1 LKLFNSDRCK
11 ICRKRK
17 GNRFCIR
24 VEGNICWNDCN
35 ILRVDLKC
43 SQNCRYAL
51 KKNQRNG
58 KGIFFEFKTN
68 ADSQTEFTDLLKK
81 EIDKWITSP
90 QDFWNNKTPAELAET
105 EEGKQQITTF
115 FNSFTIPEYVPMQ
128 YLKRRLNLADLKI
141 HSLKKNFETVAAEY
155 LDLIISYEW
164 DKTFEL
170 VNIKNK
176 FADKDLWSN
185 YLNRITSDKILK
197 KMKHYDLIS
206 SALAEG
212 KKTGIVFLEINGR
225 YEISLILE
233 LIGTDWFV
241 IGRIYGKPELYNGEN
256 EAVKQIAI
264 LLSSNKINEVFP
276 LLKKYSAIFPD
287 SADLHYYWGLYYTFS
302 NNKQNAE
309 EFFLNAVEIDSDFTE
324 AKYNYAYVLHS
335 QKKYTKAKD
344 LYREILNAEPEEI
357 KSMNNLASIHI
368 DQGDY
373 SAAKKLLDQCLEI
386 NSENEIAR
394 KNLERLETLNP

>member
-43 SQNCRYAL
+43 AESCRYAL
-51 KKNQRNG
+51 KKNKQNSN
-58 KGIFFEFKTN
+58 GIFFEFKTN

-81 EIDKWITSP
+81 EINKWITSP
-90 QDFWNNKTPAELAET
+90 QDFWNNKTPAELAES

-115 FNSFTIPEYVPMQ
+115 FNNFTIPEYVPME
-128 YLKRRLNLADLKI
+128 YLKRRLDLPELKI
-141 HSLKKNFETVAAEY
+141 HPLKKNFEAVAAEY

-164 DKTFEL
+164 EQTFDL
-170 VNIKNK
+170 VNYKNK
-176 FADKDLWSN
+176 FAAKDLWSN
-185 YLNRITSDKILK
+185 YLKRITSDKILK

-206 SALAEG
+206 SALAED
-212 KKTGIVFLEINGR
+212 KKTGIVFLEINGKF
-225 YEISLILE
+225 EISLILE
-233 LIGTDWFV
+233 LIAEDWFV
-241 IGRIYGKPELYNGEN
+241 TARIYGKPELYNGEN
-256 EAVKQIAI
+256 DAIKQIAF
-264 LLSSNKINEVFP
+264 LLSTNKINEVFP
-276 LLKKYSAIFPD
+276 LLKKYSAIYPD
-287 SADLHYYWGLYYTFS
+287 SADLHYYWGLYYTFAD
-302 NNKQNAE
+302 NQQKAE
-309 EFFLNAVEIDSDFTE
+309 EFFLNAVEIDPDFNE

-335 QKKYTKAKD
+335 QKNYAKAKD
-344 LYREILNAEPEEI
+344 LYLEILDTEPEEI

-368 DQGDY
+368 DQGNY
-373 SAAKKLLDQCLEI
+373 SAAEKLLNRCLEI

-394 KNLERLETLNP
+394 KNLERLEALNQ